1 MSVATSHVQ
10 SNAVGSDVQPPHF
23 GEVCDR
29 ESDCPAKP
37 LVAVEMMAG
46 RMTFC
51 GHHFRELPESM
62 TKLFLGVLDTS
73 EWKSET

>member
-1 MSVATSHVQ
+1 MSVATSHITE
-10 SNAVGSDVQPPHF
+10 NAVGVAVAAPHF

-51 GHHFRELPESM
+51 GHHFAELPESM
-62 TKLFLGVLDTS
+62 TRLFLGVLDTR
-73 EWKSET
+73 EWKP